1 MSWAQVDFSL
11 VRYSPIEGTHFFY
24 DLRYPSAVQFL
35 LSGRWE
41 SWDVGW
47 VRQYA
52 ASGTYVK
59 RVADTRQQIPGSG
72 HQTDSGRGGSTTG

>member
-1 MSWAQVDFSL
+1 VLTAHCRVQLTFTRHAALASTLWTSPSLLAACRDIMSYEQIDFSL

-24 DLRYPSAVQFL
+24 DARYPSTVQFL

-47 VRQYA
+47 VR
-52 ASGTYVK
+52 
-59 RVADTRQQIPGSG
+59 
-72 HQTDSGRGGSTTG
+72 